1 MSEPSDYE
9 RLGGE
14 ATLKRVVGRFVDRFF
29 ADFIIGF
36 LFEGKDRDRI
46 VTHETALATAHLGGP
61 RAYLGRPIG
70 PMHQAL
76 KINTGHFRR
85 RHAILRQV
93 LAEEGVPADVI
104 ERWIAYEQT
113 LEPVITTNEDCVP

>member
-1 MSEPSDYE
+1 MTEPSDYE

-14 ATLKRVVGRFVDRFF
+14 PGLHRLVERFVDRFF

-46 VTHETALATAHLGGP
+46 VTHEAAFAAAHLGGP

-70 PMHQAL
+70 PMHRAL

-93 LAEEGVPADVI
+93 LAQEGVPDDLI
-104 ERWIAYEQT
+104 ERWIAFERS
-113 LEPVITTNEDCVP
+113 LEGVITTGDDCVA